1 MTVRRLTQA
10 LATLI
15 FATPMAANAVL
26 INQGNTTLST
36 DTNLEWLDLTLT
48 QGISYNAALAST
60 YVVNDGFRH
69 ATRAEVEAM
78 FLEAGFATT
87 NNVNNPINDPAA
99 QLLLNLMGC
108 TANCGT
114 VNALGRGFAIWD
126 ANFRIRPNYHLSG
139 LGAGAAVVSLFTSNG
154 GLIDVTSG
162 HYLVRD
168 FQPVPIPSPG
178 TLALLGLGLTVTW
191 LARRRRHI

>member
-1 MTVRRLTQA
+1 MV
-10 LATLI
+10 TLVVV
-15 FATPMAANAVL
+15 APLSANAVL
-26 INQGNTTLST
+26 IDQGNTTLST

-48 QGISYNAALAST
+48 EGLSYNAALAST
-60 YVVNDGFRH
+60 YVTNDGFRH

-87 NNVNNPINDPAA
+87 NNVNNPVNDPAA

-114 VNALGRGFAIWD
+114 INAMGRGFAIWD
-126 ANFRIRPNYHLSG
+126 ATFRIRPNYHLSG

-154 GLIDVTSG
+154 GLIDETSG
-162 HYLVRD
+162 HYLVRN
-168 FQPVPIPSPG
+168 FQPVAISSPG
-178 TLALLGLGLTVTW
+178 TLALLGLGLAATG
-191 LARRRRHI
+191 LLRQRSKS